1 VTKHRIEKMV
11 KSIIDGSN
19 FIKVEQD
26 WEKAQIIWALQ
37 RFFLD
42 VFNQSDDEI
51 TKYAR
56 NRIEG
61 LC

>member
-1 VTKHRIEKMV
+1 MV